1 LLQAFQ
7 LQCSN
12 YRIQGSSGSAS
23 VPSATRVKEFSA
35 PASAERRSAS
45 ATKQPKLAVLLIT
58 PDDQLWPQIGAH
70 LNNTLVLKQ
79 LDSVDEFI
87 AATPAGQ
94 PAVVLWDARHQA
106 DTAAVLSRLQLH
118 SPRLA
123 VIVLDEVGSAHAWAR
138 PMELRQVAAH
148 VALPLQADKL
158 ISALGHAQEEVHA
171 RVALLGD
178 AAAAERD
185 AASGGTASRAHRI
198 PWIPAVI
205 GVGVLL
211 VCAGAYVYLERGHAP
226 ASPAPIHEATA
237 SLPAAAPAAAPAPDD
252 RVDALIDKAR
262 QAMLDRHFIDPA
274 DGSALSLY
282 RSTLLLDPGNGEA
295 RQGLKRL
302 AEILIARVQSAL
314 DDRKFD
320 LALQSFETA
329 RSIDPGDSRLPALDE
344 RITSL
349 RAEFGPAQILAAINA
364 QNFDRASQLI
374 DEAARAK
381 SLNSAKLAQLRDELR
396 HRHEQIDTEN
406 FVKLIDT
413 RLQQDKV
420 AEPRNDSAA
429 YYLGQA
435 RAAGASAASLQPQ
448 AQEIYKRLAQSVHTA
463 IEQHRFGDV
472 DRLLADLRTDGIPS
486 ATIASLQRDLVN
498 ARGQQEAAAPEEP
511 PYLDLAQ
518 SRLAQGKLT
527 EPDNDSALYYVNQLR
542 ASDPKNSAL
551 PRIAG
556 ALQTQIV
563 DQARAALD
571 TLQSGRAEVLLTMAA
586 GLGPSADLEAQRLRL
601 AQLKQA
607 AAGVSEVTEASLT
620 RIKAIKLDYPDS
632 ARRMNIEGWVDL
644 SFHVTAEGKVSNV
657 KVLNANPA
665 GAFEAAATRAV
676 SRARYSPMMQ
686 NGKAIEVSTKL
697 RIAFRLAQ

>member
-1 LLQAFQ
+1 
-7 LQCSN
+7 
-12 YRIQGSSGSAS
+12 
-23 VPSATRVKEFSA
+23 VPSATRIKESSA
-35 PASAERRSAS
+35 PASVERRSAS
-45 ATKQPKLAVLLIT
+45 ATKKPKLAVLLIT

-123 VIVLDEVGSAHAWAR
+123 VIALDEVGSAHAWAK
-138 PMELRQVAAH
+138 PMELRQVVAH

-158 ISALGHAQEEVHA
+158 ISALGNAQEEVHA
-171 RVALLGD
+171 RVALLGNE
-178 AAAAERD
+178 AAAEPH
-185 AASGGTASRAHRI
+185 AASGGTVSGAHGI

-205 GVGVLL
+205 IVGVLL
-211 VCAGAYVYLERGHAP
+211 VCAGAYVYLGRGHAP
-226 ASPAPIHEATA
+226 PPSPVPTHAAAA
-237 SLPAAAPAAAPAPDD
+237 SLPAAAPPAADD

-381 SLNSAKLAQLRDELR
+381 SLNSAKLAQLRDDLR
-396 HRHEQIDTEN
+396 HRHEQVDTEN

-420 AEPRNDSAA
+420 TEPRNDSAA

-435 RAAGASAASLQPQ
+435 RAAGAGAASLQPQ
-448 AQEIYKRLAQSVHTA
+448 AQEIYKRLAQTVHTA

-542 ASDPKNSAL
+542 AADPKNSAL

-556 ALQTQIV
+556 ALQGQIV

-571 TLQSGRAEVLLTMAA
+571 TQQPGRAEALLTAA
-586 GLGPSADLEAQRLRL
+586 TGLGPSADLEAQRLRL

-607 AAGVSEVTEASLT
+607 AAGVPEVTEASLT
-620 RIKAIKLDYPDS
+620 RSKSINLEYPDA
-632 ARRMNIEGWVDL
+632 ARRANIEGWVDL
-644 SFHVTAEGKVSNV
+644 SFHVTADGKVSTV

-676 SRARYSPMMQ
+676 SRARYAPMMQ

-697 RIAFRLAQ
+697 RIAFRLAK

>member
-1 LLQAFQ
+1 M
-7 LQCSN
+7 
-12 YRIQGSSGSAS
+12 
-23 VPSATRVKEFSA
+23 PSATRVKEFSA

-45 ATKQPKLAVLLIT
+45 ASKQPKLAVLLIT

-138 PMELRQVAAH
+138 PMELRQVVAH

-158 ISALGHAQEEVHA
+158 ISALGHAQEDVHA
-171 RVALLGD
+171 RVALLGN
-178 AAAAERD
+178 AAATEPD
-185 AASGGTASRAHRI
+185 AASGGTASGAHRI
-198 PWIPAVI
+198 PWIPAAIV
-205 GVGVLL
+205 VGVLL

-226 ASPAPIHEATA
+226 PSPVPIHEATA

-381 SLNSAKLAQLRDELR
+381 SLNTAKLAQLRDELR

-448 AQEIYKRLAQSVHTA
+448 AQEIYKRLAQIGA
-463 IEQHRFGDV
+463 RRNRAAPIRRCGPPARRFAHRRYSLRH
-472 DRLLADLRTDGIPS
+472 DRQPAARP
-486 ATIASLQRDLVN
+486 VN
-498 ARGQQEAAAPEEP
+498 AARASKRRRRPK
-511 PYLDLAQ
+511 
-518 SRLAQGKLT
+518 SRRTLILPN
-527 EPDNDSALYYVNQLR
+527 PDWRR
-542 ASDPKNSAL
+542 ANSPNPTMTARCTTSISCARSDPKNSAL

-556 ALQTQIV
+556 A
-563 DQARAALD
+563 RAD
-571 TLQSGRAEVLLTMAA
+571 PNRRSGPQRRSTPCNRASRSAA
-586 GLGPSADLEAQRLRL
+586 APWPRGLGPSADLEAQRLRL

-607 AAGVSEVTEASLT
+607 ARRRAGSHGSFADPDQGHQ
-620 RIKAIKLDYPDS
+620 LDYPDS
-632 ARRMNIEGWVDL
+632 ASARSIEGWVGS

-676 SRARYSPMMQ
+676 SRARYAPMMQ
-686 NGKAIEVSTKL
+686 NGKAIAVGTKL
-697 RIAFRLAQ
+697 RIAFRLAK

>member
-1 LLQAFQ
+1 M
-7 LQCSN
+7 
-12 YRIQGSSGSAS
+12 
-23 VPSATRVKEFSA
+23 PSATRVKESSA
-35 PASAERRSAS
+35 PASAERRSAE
-45 ATKQPKLAVLLIT
+45 ATKQPKLAALLIT

-94 PAVVLWDARHQA
+94 AAVVLWDARHQA

-123 VIVLDEVGSAHAWAR
+123 VIALDEVGSAHAWAK
-138 PMELRQVAAH
+138 PMELRQVVAH

-158 ISALGHAQEEVHA
+158 ISALGNAQEEVHV
-171 RVALLGD
+171 RMALLGNE
-178 AAAAERD
+178 AAAEPR
-185 AASGGTASRAHRI
+185 AASGETASGARGI
-198 PWIPAVI
+198 PWIPAAI
-205 GVGVLL
+205 IVGVLL
-211 VCAGAYVYLERGHAP
+211 VCAGAYVYFGRGHAP
-226 ASPAPIHEATA
+226 APAPVPADAPTA
-237 SLPAAAPAAAPAPDD
+237 SLPAAAPAADD

-320 LALQSFETA
+320 LALQAFETA

-381 SLNSAKLAQLRDELR
+381 SLNSAKLAQLRDDLR

-448 AQEIYKRLAQSVHTA
+448 AQEIYKRLAQTVHTA
-463 IEQHRFGDV
+463 IEQRRFGDV

-498 ARGQQEAAAPEEP
+498 ARGQQAAAPEEP

-542 ASDPKNSAL
+542 AADPKNSAL

-556 ALQTQIV
+556 ALQGQIV
-563 DQARAALD
+563 DQARTALD
-571 TLQSGRAEVLLTMAA
+571 TLQPGRAEALLTMAA

-601 AQLKQA
+601 TQLKAA
-607 AAGVSEVTEASLT
+607 AAGVPEVAEASLT

-632 ARRMNIEGWVDL
+632 ARRSSIEGWVDL
-644 SFHVTAEGKVSNV
+644 SFHVTAEGKVSDV
-657 KVLNANPA
+657 KVLNASPA

-676 SRARYSPMMQ
+676 SRARYAPMMQ
-686 NGKAIEVSTKL
+686 NGKAIEVGTKL

>member
-1 LLQAFQ
+1 M
-7 LQCSN
+7 
-12 YRIQGSSGSAS
+12 
-23 VPSATRVKEFSA
+23 PSATRVKEFSA
-35 PASAERRSAS
+35 PASAERRSAR
-45 ATKQPKLAVLLIT
+45 AAGKPKLAALLIT

-70 LNNTLVLKQ
+70 LSNTLVLKQ

-106 DTAAVLSRLQLH
+106 DTAAALSRLQLH

-158 ISALGHAQEEVHA
+158 LGALGHAQEEVHA
-171 RVALLGD
+171 RVALLGNE
-178 AAAAERD
+178 AAAEPHAD
-185 AASGGTASRAHRI
+185 SGGTASGGRGI
-198 PWIPAVI
+198 PWVPAAVA
-205 GVGVLL
+205 GVLL
-211 VCAGAYVYLERGHAP
+211 VCAGAYVYLGRGHAP
-226 ASPAPIHEATA
+226 PPSSVPTHEAA
-237 SLPAAAPAAAPAPDD
+237 AVSPVAAPADD

-274 DGSALSLY
+274 DSSALSLY
-282 RSTLLLDPGNGEA
+282 RSILLLDPDNGEA

-349 RAEFGPAQILAAINA
+349 RAEFGPAQILAAIDA

-374 DEAARAK
+374 DEAGRAK
-381 SLNSAKLAQLRDELR
+381 SLNSAKLAQLRDDLR
-396 HRHEQIDTEN
+396 HRREQVDTEN

-413 RLQQDKV
+413 RLQQDRV

-435 RAAGASAASLQPQ
+435 RAAGAGAASLQPQ

-463 IEQHRFGDV
+463 IEQHRFADV

-486 ATIASLQRDLVN
+486 AMIASLQHDLVN
-498 ARGQQEAAAPEEP
+498 ARGQQAAAPEEP

-527 EPDNDSALYYVNQLR
+527 EPDNDSALYYVNELR

-556 ALQTQIV
+556 ALQTQIL

-571 TLQSGRAEVLLTMAA
+571 GQQQARAEALLTMAA

-601 AQLKQA
+601 AQMKQA
-607 AAGVSEVTEASLT
+607 AAGVPQVTEASLT
-620 RIKAIKLDYPDS
+620 RIKAIKLEYPDA

-644 SFHVTAEGKVSNV
+644 SFHVTAEGKVSDV

-676 SRARYSPMMQ
+676 SRARYAPMMQ
-686 NGKAIEVSTKL
+686 DGKAIEVGTKL